1 MADLDPLT
9 FEPIIKRYLW
19 GGRRLGTELGK
30 PIDFGNDFAESWE
43 VVDHGQD
50 QSIVASGPLK
60 GVTLGELVA
69 RYGAELLGRHAPPKR
84 FPLLFKFLDCHQDL
98 SVQVHPNDEAAA
110 RQQQADLGKTEAW
123 VVLDAAPGS
132 VIYAGLTE
140 GVNRQVFEA
149 ALREGRAPDCLHRI
163 EPKAGDC
170 IFIPAGTVHALGA
183 GLLIAEIQQ
192 ASDTTYR
199 LFDWN
204 RLGPDGQPRPLHVQ
218 QGLEV
223 IDFNAGPV
231 QPQTAQPTGHSSA
244 QRLVTCDKFVLD
256 RWRLDGYQQ
265 MGGDK
270 RFHILSVI
278 EGEALL
284 RGEGRAD
291 EESLL
296 MPRGQ
301 TVLIP
306 AAAGPVSVA
315 TRGRAILLD
324 MYLP

>member
-1 MADLDPLT
+1 MSDLYPLT

-50 QSIVASGPLK
+50 QSIVSSGPLK
-60 GVTLGELVA
+60 GITLGELVA
-69 RYGAELLGRHAPPKR
+69 RFGTELFGWHAPQKR

-98 SVQVHPNDEAAA
+98 SVQVHPNDAAAA
-110 RQQQADLGKTEAW
+110 RQQPADLGKTEAW

-132 VIYAGLTE
+132 VIYAGLKE
-140 GVNRQVFEA
+140 GVNRQAFEA
-149 ALREGRAPDCLHRI
+149 ALREGKVPECLHRI
-163 EPKAGDC
+163 EAKTGDC
-170 IFIPAGTVHALGA
+170 ILIRAGTVHALGA

-204 RLGPDGQPRPLHVQ
+204 RLGPDGRPRPLHLE

-231 QPQTAQPTGHSSA
+231 RPQTAQPTAHSTTE
-244 QRLVTCDKFVLD
+244 RLVTCDKFVLD
-256 RWRLDGYQQ
+256 RWRLEADQQ
-265 MGGDK
+265 IGGDE

-284 RGEGRAD
+284 RSAD
-291 EESLL
+291 CVNQEPLL

-301 TVLIP
+301 TVLLP
-306 AAAGPVSVA
+306 AASRSVSLA